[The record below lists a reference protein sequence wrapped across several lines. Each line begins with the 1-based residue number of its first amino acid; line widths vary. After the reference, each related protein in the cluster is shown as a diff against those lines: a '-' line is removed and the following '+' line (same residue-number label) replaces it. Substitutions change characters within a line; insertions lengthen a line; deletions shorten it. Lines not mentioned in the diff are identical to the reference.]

1 MPPSCL
7 RPAAPLA
14 HADNRFF
21 RRIHTDEASRE
32 RGPMREEDARE
43 AEDTVHEAG
52 GGEGSGVGIK
62 GEKPLTAARTT
73 EQRSTTHEEG
83 NRIQLHSRKALVGG
97 AYQRTADAG
106 RERLMQ
112 HVT

>member
-1 MPPSCL
+1 MPTTVSSGEFIRMRQAEKEGRC
-7 RPAAPLA
+7 
-14 HADNRFF
+14 
-21 RRIHTDEASRE
+21 EKKMRE
-32 RGPMREEDARE
+32 RQRTRCTRQEEE
-43 AEDTVHEAG
+43 K
-52 GGEGSGVGIK
+52 GSGVGIK

-83 NRIQLHSRKALVGG
+83 NRIQLHGRKALVGG